1 MAKRFCVVYRK
12 GGPDNFCWYRS
23 IAFQTSSEALDVFD
37 MVNRGGYPGHVEDYD
52 HSMSIGLPE
61 TYAAHSQRGPAEP
74 GLAIAP
80 PHSGGQLRSR
90 P

>member
-12 GGPDNFCWYRS
+12 GEPDNFCWYRS
-23 IAFQTSSEALDVFD
+23 IAFQTSTEALDVSD

-61 TYAAHSQRGPAEP
+61 TYASPFPTQARGARAGDRPSAF
-74 GLAIAP
+74 
-80 PHSGGQLRSR
+80 GGQLRST

>member
-12 GGPDNFCWYRS
+12 GGLANFTWHRS
-23 IAFQTSSEALDVFD
+23 IAFQTPTEALDVFD

-61 TYAAHSQRGPAEP
+61 TYACTFNAGPRGP
-74 GLAIAP
+74 GW
-80 PHSGGQLRSR
+80 RSSWAS
-90 P
+90 